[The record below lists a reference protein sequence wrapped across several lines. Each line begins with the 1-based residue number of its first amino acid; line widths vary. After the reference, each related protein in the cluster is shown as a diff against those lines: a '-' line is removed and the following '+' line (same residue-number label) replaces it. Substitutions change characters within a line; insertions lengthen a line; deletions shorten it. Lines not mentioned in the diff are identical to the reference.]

1 MKLLLSP
8 AIIVAE
14 HERILELVASG
25 AGDAAAEI
33 LDEHLARAR
42 ELLVGALGGTPGPEA
57 GRPYSVLAEREPPAT
72 T

>member
-1 MKLLLSP
+1 
-8 AIIVAE
+8 VAE
-14 HERILELVASG
+14 HERILELVEAG

-57 GRPYSVLAEREPPAT
+57 DRPCSVLAGTEPPAAT
-72 T
+72 